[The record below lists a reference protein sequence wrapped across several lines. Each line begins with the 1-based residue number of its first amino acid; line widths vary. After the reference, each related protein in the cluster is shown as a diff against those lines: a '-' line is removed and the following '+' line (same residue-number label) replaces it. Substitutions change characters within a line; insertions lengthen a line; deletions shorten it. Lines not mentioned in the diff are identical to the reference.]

1 MQRRCSLPAR
11 AACALLAIAAPCA
24 AQSAFDAYGETYR
37 PVTLPAAAAGSTSTA
52 GATLPDGRILA
63 VTGLGIYRETGVG
76 SGAFELVATLDSAQ
90 MGATT
95 DPAFIRVSPDG
106 GRIAVGGGT
115 DRPIAIFATSSLG
128 TGAAPATLTPGI
140 ADYFHVPHFDAA
152 WADSTRLAITAGG
165 SDLTSRITLLDVT
178 SAPASPSN
186 RTIIDNI
193 RGASGGIAFDSAGR
207 LYTGNGY
214 GDQPGWSA
222 TGALRAFDASVL
234 DAPSPADFET
244 SGVLIGEV
252 LSATSLTFDFE
263 GNLFVGG
270 GDFGEMDVGYLGVIS
285 GEAIAAALAG
295 LGPID
300 ASDPSQLRRLTPVA
314 DPFAFYGSAF
324 NAVTGEAYVTY
335 TDFFTGETT
344 WFATIPA
351 PGGAAA
357 AFTLGVLAAG
367 RRRRHA

>member
-1 MQRRCSLPAR
+1 MQRRCSLLAR
-11 AACALLAIAAPCA
+11 AACALLSLAAPCA
-24 AQSAFDAYGETYR
+24 AQSAFESYGEAYR
-37 PVTLPAAAAGSTSTA
+37 PVSLPAAAAGSAATA

-63 VTGLGIYRETGVG
+63 VTGLGVYRETGAG
-76 SGAFELVATLDSAQ
+76 SGAFELVATLDAGQ
-90 MGATT
+90 MGETT

-106 GRIAVGGGT
+106 GRIAVGGGA
-115 DRPIAIFATSSLG
+115 DRPVAVFAASSLG
-128 TGAAPATLTPGI
+128 TGAAPASLTPGI

-152 WADSTRLAITAGG
+152 WADSTRLALTAGG

-178 SAPASPSN
+178 SAPAAPLN

-214 GDQPGWSA
+214 GGEPGWST
-222 TGALRAFDASVL
+222 TGTLRAFAASVL
-234 DAPSPADFET
+234 DAPAPEDFET
-244 SGVLIGEV
+244 GGVLIGEV
-252 LSATSLTFDFE
+252 LSATSLSFDVE
-263 GNLFVGG
+263 GNLLVGG
-270 GDFGEMDVGYLGVIS
+270 GDFGEFDVGYLGVIS
-285 GEAIAAALAG
+285 GGALAAALAG

-300 ASDPSQLRRLTPVA
+300 ASDPSQLRRLTPTT

-324 NAVTGEAYVTY
+324 NPATGEAYVTY

-351 PGGAAA
+351 PGGAV
-357 AFTLGVLAAG
+357 VLTTFAIAAG
-367 RRRRHA
+367 RRGRRG